1 MALAGQSLEHRP
13 QLMHRPMSNTCFPRK
28 PSGTSHL
35 TKGYLLVAGFL
46 NRYESTFFTIGGT
59 VDFFFIAYTS
69 IGYTQMPSVTVRANA
84 TTESGNMIFQL
95 AETTWSM
102 RNRAKRVVKNSEIT
116 TTASSFKTNQ
126 SVYQN

>member
-1 MALAGQSLEHRP
+1 
-13 QLMHRPMSNTCFPRK
+13 MHRSMSNTCLPRK

-35 TKGYLLVAGFL
+35 TKGYWVVAGFL
-46 NRYESTFFTIGGT
+46 NKYESTFFTMGGT

-69 IGYTQMPSVTVRANA
+69 IGYTQMPSVTVRANVA
-84 TTESGNMIFQL
+84 TESGNIIFQL

-116 TTASSFKTNQ
+116 TTASSFNTNQ